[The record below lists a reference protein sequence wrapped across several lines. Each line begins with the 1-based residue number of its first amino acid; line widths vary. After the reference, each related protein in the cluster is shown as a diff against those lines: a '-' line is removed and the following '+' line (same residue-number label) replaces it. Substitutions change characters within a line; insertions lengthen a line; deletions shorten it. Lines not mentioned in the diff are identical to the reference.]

1 MEFEL
6 SEEQRLLE
14 ASLRR
19 LLADRYG
26 FDRRKAHART
36 PEGWSREI
44 WRAFAELG
52 VLALPFAEEEGG
64 LGGGAVETML
74 VAQALGEA
82 LVLEPWLATVVLGG
96 GFLRHGASADLRAA
110 IVPRLAAGEVL
121 LAFAHS
127 ERGATADPVD
137 VATTARREDGGW
149 RLNGRK
155 TLVLHGDV
163 ADHLVVTARVAG
175 APGEE
180 RGLAAFLV
188 PATASGLARRTL
200 RTNDGRR
207 AAEIE
212 LDDVAV
218 ADDCVLGE
226 AGEAFPL
233 IERVVQEAI
242 AALAAEA
249 VGVMTLAHRLTIDYL
264 KTRRQ
269 FGRPIGSF
277 QVLQHRATDM
287 LIAIEEARSMA
298 IWAAMSLDE
307 PDAAERRR
315 ALSAV
320 KALIGRRGRFVAE
333 TAVQLHGGIGLTMD
347 YAVGHCMARLLA
359 IDALFGNAAHHLAR
373 LADGGGLIRA
383 A

>member
-1 MEFEL
+1 MDFEL

-26 FDRRKAHART
+26 FDQRKAYART
-36 PEGWSREI
+36 PDGWSREI
-44 WRAFAELG
+44 WRAMGELG

-96 GFLRHGASADLRAA
+96 GVLRHGASAELRAA

-121 LAFAHS
+121 LAFAHAEPGGTHEPS
-127 ERGATADPVD
+127 DI
-137 VATTARREDGGW
+137 ATTARRDDSGW

-163 ADHLVVTARVAG
+163 ADRLVVTARVTG
-175 APGEE
+175 APGEA

-188 PATASGLARRTL
+188 PATTSGLARRTL

-207 AAEIE
+207 AAELV

-226 AGEAFPL
+226 PGEAFPL
-233 IERVVQEAI
+233 IERVQQEAI

-249 VGVMTLAHRLTIDYL
+249 VGVMTLAHRLTVDYL

-298 IWAAMSLDE
+298 ILAAMSLDE
-307 PDAAERRR
+307 PNAAERRR

-333 TAVQLHGGIGLTMD
+333 TAVQLHGGIGLTME

-373 LADGGGLIRA
+373 LADDGGLIRA

>member
-1 MEFEL
+1 MEFAL

-19 LLADRYG
+19 LLADRYS
-26 FDRRKAHART
+26 FDQRRAYART
-36 PEGWSREI
+36 AEGWSRDI
-44 WRAFAELG
+44 WRALAELG

-74 VAQALGEA
+74 VAQALGEVQ
-82 LVLEPWLATVVLGG
+82 VLEPWLATVVLGG
-96 GFLRHGASADLRAA
+96 GFLRYGASAERRAA

-121 LAFAHS
+121 LAFAHA
-127 ERGATADPVD
+127 EPGATADLSD
-137 VATTARREDGGW
+137 VATIARRDDRGW

-188 PATASGLARRTL
+188 PATASGVARRTL

-207 AAEIE
+207 AAEIM
-212 LDDVAV
+212 LDNVAV
-218 ADDCVLGE
+218 ADGCVLGE
-226 AGEAFPL
+226 PGEAFTL

-249 VGVMTLAHRLTIDYL
+249 VGVMTLAHRLTVDYL

-298 IWAAMSLDE
+298 IYAAMSLDE

-359 IDALFGNAAHHLAR
+359 IDALFGNDAHHLAR

>member
-6 SEEQRLLE
+6 SEEQRLLA

-26 FDRRKAHART
+26 FEQRKTYART
-36 PEGWSREI
+36 PEGWSRAV
-44 WRAFAELG
+44 WHDFGDLG
-52 VLALPFAEEEGG
+52 LLALPFAEEDGG
-64 LGGGAVETML
+64 LGGGPVETMV
-74 VAQALGEA
+74 VAEALGEA
-82 LVLEPWLATVVLGG
+82 LTLEPWFATVVLGG
-96 GFLRHGASADLRAA
+96 GFLRHGGSSDLRRAL
-110 IVPRLAAGEVL
+110 VPGIASGNVL
-121 LAFAHS
+121 LAVAHA
-127 ERGATADPVD
+127 EPAATADPGD
-137 VATTARREDGGW
+137 VATVARREGSRW
-149 RLNGRK
+149 RLDGCK

-163 ADHLVVTARVAG
+163 ADHIVVTARVFGAG
-175 APGEE
+175 SGPD
-180 RGLAAFLV
+180 GLAAFLV
-188 PATASGLARRTL
+188 PATATGLTRRAL

-207 AAEIE
+207 AAEIV

-226 AGEAFPL
+226 PGEAFPL

-249 VGVMTLAHRLTIDYL
+249 VGVMTLAHRLTVDYL

-298 IWAAMSLDE
+298 IYAAMSLDE

-315 ALSAV
+315 ALAAV

-373 LADGGGLIRA
+373 LADDGGLIRVA
-383 A
+383 